1 MAITVGNLLTDP
13 AAQSFISL
21 VDADDYLAPE
31 QNTAWDIARNDQR
44 EAALVRASRWL
55 VGAYRFLPLDDTGLV
70 QIGRVAARLAAET
83 MTLHGDSDTT
93 VRPLFAGTDTGK
105 VVKSATAGSVA
116 VTYQDGIRA
125 DAAGMAWPWLKPML
139 AGLIRSGVTVPVL
152 RA

>member
-1 MAITVGNLLTDP
+1 MALIVGNLLTDP

-21 VDADDYLAPE
+21 IDADDYLAPE

-55 VGAYRFLPLDDTGLV
+55 VGAYRFLPLDDAGLM
-70 QIGRVAARLAAET
+70 QMGRVVARLAAET
-83 MTLHGDSDTT
+83 MTLQGDTDTT

-105 VVKSATAGSVA
+105 NVQTRTVGP
-116 VTYQDGIRA
+116 VTTTYFKPERA

-139 AGLIRSGVTVPVL
+139 AGLIRSGNTVPVL

>member
-1 MAITVGNLLTDP
+1 MALIVGNLLTDP

-31 QNTAWDIARNDQR
+31 QNTAWDVARNDQR

-55 VGAYRFLPLDDTGLV
+55 VGAFRFLPLDDAGMIR
-70 QIGRVAARLAAET
+70 IGHVVARLAAET
-83 MTLHGDSDTT
+83 MTLHGDTET
-93 VRPLFAGTDTGK
+93 AVRPLFAGTDTGA
-105 VVKSATAGSVA
+105 VVQSERVGPVA
-116 VTYQDGIRA
+116 VTYATGIKA

-139 AGLIRSGVTVPVL
+139 AGLIRSGNTVPVL

>member
-21 VDADDYLAPE
+21 IDADDYLAPE

-55 VGAYRFLPLDDTGLV
+55 AGAYRFAPLDAAGLAQV
-70 QIGRVAARLAAET
+70 GRVVARLAAET
-83 MTLHGDSDTT
+83 VGK
-93 VRPLFAGTDTGK
+93 PLFAGTDTGA
-105 VVKSATAGSVA
+105 VVQSERVGPVA
-116 VTYQDGIRA
+116 VTYATGVRA

-139 AGLIRSGVTVPVL
+139 SGLIQSGATSFLV

>member
-1 MAITVGNLLTDP
+1 MALIVGNLLTDP

-21 VDADDYLAPE
+21 ADADDYLAPE

-55 VGAYRFLPLDDTGLV
+55 VGAYRFLPLDDAGLI
-70 QIGRVAARLAAET
+70 QIGRVVARLAAET
-83 MTLHGDSDTT
+83 MTLQGDADTT

-105 VVKSATAGSVA
+105 VVKSATAGSVS

-139 AGLIRSGVTVPVL
+139 AGLIRSGNTVPVL

>member
-139 AGLIRSGVTVPVL
+139 SRLIQSGVTVPVL

>member
-1 MAITVGNLLTDP
+1 MALIVGNLLTDP

-21 VDADDYLAPE
+21 IDADDYLAPE

-55 VGAYRFLPLDDTGLV
+55 VGAYRFLPLDVAGLA
-70 QIGRVAARLAAET
+70 QIGRVTARLAGES
-83 MTLHGDSDTT
+83 MN
-93 VRPLFAGTDTGK
+93 RPLFAGTDTGA
-105 VVKSATAGSVA
+105 VVQSERVGPVS
-116 VTYQDGIRA
+116 VTYATGIKA

-139 AGLIRSGVTVPVL
+139 AGLLADASATRFVV

>member
-1 MAITVGNLLTDP
+1 MALIVGNLLTDP
-13 AAQSFISL
+13 AAQSFISRE
-21 VDADDYLAPE
+21 DADDYLAPE

-55 VGAYRFLPLDDTGLV
+55 VGAFRFLPMDDAGLV

-83 MTLHGDSDTT
+83 MVLQGDTNST
-93 VRPLFAGTDTGK
+93 VRPLFAGTDTSA
-105 VVKSATAGSVA
+105 VVQSERVGPVS
-116 VTYQDGIRA
+116 VTYATGIKA

-139 AGLIRSGVTVPVL
+139 AGLIRAGNTVPVL

>member
-55 VGAYRFLPLDDTGLV
+55 VGAFRFLPLDDAGLV

-83 MTLHGDSDTT
+83 MTQGDTSST
-93 VRPLFAGTDTGK
+93 VRPLFAGTDTGA
-105 VVKSATAGSVA
+105 VVQSERVGPVS
-116 VTYQDGIRA
+116 VTYATGIKA

-139 AGLIRSGVTVPVL
+139 AGLIQSGATSFL
-152 RA
+152 ARA